1 MLVVNLNKIPC
12 QVIRTV
18 AMVLSIATCA
28 VSSHA
33 VYASDATQAQL
44 LVRRNAC
51 MGCHTTDQKRIG
63 PSYLAVA
70 ARYKDQPE
78 ALTKLVEKIK
88 KGGAGVWGAIPMPS
102 HPRLSEADAQ
112 TIVAWVLAGAP
123 PK

>member
-1 MLVVNLNKIPC
+1 MRVGKLNKILR

-18 AMVLSIATCA
+18 ALWLSVATCA

-33 VYASDATQAQL
+33 VYATDAAQAQL
-44 LVRRNAC
+44 LIRRNAC
-51 MGCHTTDQKRIG
+51 MSCHTTDQKRIG

-70 ARYKDQPE
+70 AKYKDKPE
-78 ALTKLVEKIK
+78 ALAQLVEKIK
-88 KGGAGVWGAIPMPS
+88 KGGAGAWGAVPMPS
-102 HPRLSEADAQ
+102 HPRLSETDAQ